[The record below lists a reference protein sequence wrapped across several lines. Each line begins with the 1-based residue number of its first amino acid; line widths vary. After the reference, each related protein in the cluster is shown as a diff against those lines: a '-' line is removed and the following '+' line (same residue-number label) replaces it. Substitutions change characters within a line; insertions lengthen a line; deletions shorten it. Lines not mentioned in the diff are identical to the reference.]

1 MEIKEMK
8 LVEVRERIAEL
19 QDLDVNE
26 ATLDEIEQSTEELR
40 ALKDRESEILEA
52 AEKRRA
58 EAERV
63 TNLPDDQVKII
74 HSFKDEEKR
83 MEEKPVETR
92 EQIEVRQ
99 FADYIRGRVT
109 SMETREGEKTFNFSD
124 SQGAIVPVSIAQR
137 IITEVV
143 EMSPILS
150 KATRYNVKGKLQV
163 PVYGDNSDQNI
174 TVGYQTEFQDI
185 QDNAGRFT
193 SIDLTGHLAGALS
206 LVSRSLANNSD
217 IDLVNFVV
225 KEMGKRIAIFLEGEL
240 LAGAEADNKA
250 LGALTTTNLVANGHV
265 SNLSADALI
274 ELQAAIP
281 TVYQQDAVWIMS
293 PKTFTAVK
301 KLKDAT
307 GDYMLQKV
315 FAEGFPYRILGKPV
329 YLSDN
334 MPEIATNALT
344 VLYGDLS
351 GLSVNFREDIS
362 VEILREKYATQHAL
376 GVVAWFEF
384 DSAITDKQ
392 KLAALKMAVSIA

>member
-1 MEIKEMK
+1 MEIKDMK

-99 FADYIRGRVT
+99 FADYIRGRV
-109 SMETREGEKTFNFSD
+109 SDMETRDGEKTFDFGS

-143 EMSPILS
+143 ESSPILA

-163 PVYGDNSDQNI
+163 PVYGDNDDQNI
-174 TVGYQTEFQDI
+174 AVGYQTEFQEI
-185 QDNAGRFT
+185 QDDAGKFT
-193 SIDLTGHLAGALS
+193 SVDLTGHLAGALS
-206 LVSRSLANNSD
+206 LVSRSLINNSD
-217 IDLVNFVV
+217 IDLVSFVV
-225 KEMGKRIAIFLEGEL
+225 KEMGRRIALFLEGEL
-240 LAGAEADNKA
+240 LKGTSSKATGALSSTNLMAAGSTTAISADN
-250 LGALTTTNLVANGHV
+250 
-265 SNLSADALI
+265 LI
-274 ELQAAIP
+274 ELQAKIP
-281 TVYQQDAVWIMS
+281 TVYQKDAVWIMN
-293 PKTFTAVK
+293 PATFTAIK
-301 KLKDAT
+301 KLKDGA

-334 MPEIATNALT
+334 APAIASDALA

-376 GVVAWFEF
+376 GVISWFEF
-384 DSAITDKQ
+384 DSKVTENK
-392 KLAALKMAVSIA
+392 KLAVLKMAASLA